1 MSMIAQIKPQT
12 KEDIDRRTRIHKMYD
27 YYGIPYGVFDE
38 SKDISVPMEKDW
50 NEAIILISE
59 DKVIPKDLEER
70 LLQYKL
76 RLTQPN
82 DADKQKKGNE

>member
-1 MSMIAQIKPQT
+1 MMAQAKPQT
-12 KEDIDRRTRIHKMYD
+12 KEEVERRIRIHKMYD
-27 YYGIPYGVFDE
+27 YYGIPYGIFDE
-38 SKDISVPMEKDW
+38 HRDWSMSMEKDW

-76 RLTQPN
+76 RLTEAN
-82 DADKQKKGNE
+82 NSDKNE